1 MTPEYIREAVELVS
15 VGAKKSGKS
24 LDQIDRPE
32 LLVCS
37 LSDEDPKEAVRTG
50 KSLIAYYLGTEP
62 HIMKASGA
70 DPDLVERVK
79 EVVGWPA
86 TEDDYRKAADLIPD
100 DLVKS
105 LMAAGTSQQCRETV
119 EEYVDAGVTCPILY
133 PLMDDMRPVIDAFAD
148 WSM

>member
-1 MTPEYIREAVELVS
+1 M
-15 VGAKKSGKS
+15 
-24 LDQIDRPE
+24 
-32 LLVCS
+32 VCS
-37 LSDEDPKEAVRTG
+37 LSDEDPNEAIRTG

-70 DPDLVERVK
+70 DPDLIERVK

-86 TEDDYRKAADLIPD
+86 TEADYRKAADLIPD

-105 LMAAGTSQQCRETV
+105 LMAAGTSKQCRETV

-133 PLMDDMRPVIDAFAD
+133 PLMDDMVPVIDAFAN